1 MLKIMFGWGLGTL
14 CMSLMFQAVSLLI
27 LRYLVDYVG
36 LAAGVAGLLIGLGK
50 VYDAVTDPLM
60 GAISDRTHS
69 RFGRRRPYLLLGSI
83 VSAASFVLIFNLA
96 QWTTLAPTLLL
107 GMVIFA
113 LLLNATGYTIF
124 NVPYLAMPAEMGL
137 GFHERTRLMSFRA
150 AAVAIGGVSAT
161 AGGPFLIGAF
171 GGGVHGYSSMAWVLG
186 GVILLAGLA
195 CAAMMRWAPTET
207 PPEPSQFSLI
217 EQFKTA
223 WDNKPFMLLLGVKV
237 GHLIGLAI
245 YLASM
250 PFFFGVILQVPM
262 TYLGSYFLVQSSF
275 ILLSQLFWVKF
286 TARVGKNRAY
296 YLAAAFYILALFS
309 WQLADAGESFF
320 EIALR
325 AVFTGTG
332 AGGVLLIGQ
341 SLLPDTMR
349 YDYQRTG
356 LRREGVFAG
365 VYTTIE
371 KLSFAVG
378 PAVLGLLL
386 GWAGYVGGA
395 DAAQSETSRE
405 VIAAGV
411 SILPGLGITLAA
423 LIMTQYRLDAD
434 KTDGVH
440 PPR

>member
-250 PFFFGVILQVPM
+250 PFFFGVILQVPL